1 MSETFRQVVGRKVV
15 SRSSAQELGTVS
27 DFLYD
32 GVRRSIAAI
41 VLGHGRKA
49 RIVDWKNVTG
59 FGADAVMVSDDDAL
73 REPADERESQA
84 CSGKLGLVGKRA
96 LTETGNELGTV
107 DDVVFD
113 PRDGRVL
120 ALVVAGKERPA
131 EGLLGAGSYAAVM
144 EAEQEPVT

>member
-1 MSETFRQVVGRKVV
+1 MSETFQEVIGRKVV

-32 GVRRSIAAI
+32 GVRRSIAGI

-49 RIVDWKNVTG
+49 QIVDWKNVTG
-59 FGADAVMVSDDDAL
+59 FGVDAVMVSDDGAL

-113 PRDGRVL
+113 PGDGRVL
-120 ALVVAGKERPA
+120 ALVVAGNERPA

-144 EAEQEPVT
+144 AADEDPAT

>member
-1 MSETFRQVVGRKVV
+1 MSETFHQVVGRKVV

-32 GVRRSIAAI
+32 GARRSIAAI
-41 VLGHGRKA
+41 VLGSGRKA

-59 FGADAVMVSDDDAL
+59 FGGDAVMVSDDDAL
-73 REPADERESQA
+73 REPADERENKA

-107 DDVVFD
+107 DDVIFD
-113 PRDGRVL
+113 PSDGRVM

-131 EGLLGAGSYAAVM
+131 DGLLGAGSYAAVM
-144 EAEQEPVT
+144 TADQEATT